1 MKAKKY
7 INIYILLTMIFLS
20 GCKPNNLQGYV
31 DEGVYKNDYFGFT
44 VLEKLTYEF
53 EDISQDD
60 AKLNSF
66 TAKPLFKL
74 VDQESKDTIEA
85 YCFSEKESIES
96 FVEDYVSK
104 ELNKDNVVEIP
115 CKDKEAGYIAREFKD
130 DKKSYKLYFKESKGH
145 YIMFKTTYKK
155 EREKDIRTHYVTTIY
170 IEN

>member
-7 INIYILLTMIFLS
+7 INIYILLIMILLS
-20 GCKPNNLQGYV
+20 GCESNNLQGYV

-44 VLEKLTYEF
+44 VLERLTYEF
-53 EDISQDD
+53 ENINQNEMN
-60 AKLNSF
+60 LNSF
-66 TAKPLFKL
+66 TAIPLFKL
-74 VDQESKDTIEA
+74 LDQDSKDTIESH
-85 YCFSEKESIES
+85 CFSEKESIES

-104 ELNKDNVVEIP
+104 ELNKDNVKEIP

-130 DKKSYKLYFKESKGH
+130 NEKSYKLYFKESKEH

-155 EREKDIRTHYVTTIY
+155 EREKDIRTHYVTTTY

>member
-7 INIYILLTMIFLS
+7 INIYILLIMILLS
-20 GCKPNNLQGYV
+20 GCKSNNLQGYV

-44 VLEKLTYEF
+44 VLEKLAYEF
-53 EDISQDD
+53 ENINQNEMN
-60 AKLNSF
+60 LNSF
-66 TAKPLFKL
+66 TAIPLFKL
-74 VDQESKDTIEA
+74 LDQDSKDTIEA
-85 YCFSEKESIES
+85 YCFSKKESIES

-104 ELNKDNVVEIP
+104 ELNKDNVKEIP
-115 CKDKEAGYIAREFKD
+115 CKDKEVGYIAREFKD
-130 DKKSYKLYFKESKGH
+130 NEKSYKLYFKESKGY